1 MKEINQEA
9 ITHKEFSKDYI
20 NGWEQCC
27 DELKE
32 ISKES
37 LRDKFNNDYPNDWIP
52 SGLGAYYYSKGY
64 HDRLVKEF

>member
-1 MKEINQEA
+1 MHQINQDA
-9 ITHKEFSKDYI
+9 ITHKQHSKDYI

-37 LRDKFNNDYPNDWIP
+37 LRDKFNNDYPNDWTP
-52 SGLGAYYYSKGY
+52 SSLGAYYYSKGY
-64 HDRLVKEF
+64 FDRLAKEF